1 MSRQSL
7 PTEMAPLLD
16 VRRLSISAQGPTGE
30 KSITIATSLSV
41 AKGETIGIVGE
52 SGSGKSL
59 TARAILGLLPQN
71 VSAKGVVRFDDRD
84 ILNLSEAELQ
94 RLRGSQISLIFQ
106 DPFTMLNPLHKC
118 GKHIEEV
125 LRHRKKFGSH
135 KDLTAE
141 VKLRLQEVGIHDPN
155 VAERYPFQLSGGMC
169 QRVGLAAALAGDPDL
184 LIADEP
190 STALDVTTQAEIL
203 KLLRRT
209 QKERGMSLVLIT
221 HDLRL
226 AFSTCDRVYVLYAG
240 SILEIG
246 DAKDIEQ
253 EPFHPYTLG
262 LLMSEPPVKKRLSKM
277 VAIRG
282 SVPAADDVAG
292 SCKFAPRCDW
302 VQDACSSNDPEMS
315 DHETGHGTTCIRFSE
330 IRKEMRSAWMLA
342 FGGDDSS
349 IQKPR
354 TDSLPLVQVNS
365 LTKTFGKSKKRQVNA
380 LKSVQIEIQSGESV
394 GLVGESGSGKTTLA
408 RCLVGLESPSSGE
421 IMINGIN
428 ATNFGILG
436 KEDLAVLRKTIQIVF
451 QDPYSTLNPKH
462 SVRRCL
468 LEALRTAT
476 STKSDPTDVDVF
488 ELLRRVELPRDYA
501 MRRPAQLSG
510 GERQRVAIARSLAVD
525 PKILICDE
533 PVSALDVSV
542 QAQII
547 NLFKRLQALQGI
559 SLLFITHDLAV
570 LRQIVDRVYVL
581 YRGEVVEQGIAKHIL
596 SRPKHSY
603 TRRLISSI
611 PHSTM

>member
-1 MSRQSL
+1 MRRQSL

-16 VRRLSISAQGPTGE
+16 VRRLSISAQGQTGE

-59 TARAILGLLPQN
+59 TARAILGLLPHN
-71 VSAKGVVRFDDRD
+71 VSAKGAVRFDDRD
-84 ILNLSEAELQ
+84 ILNLPEAELQ
-94 RLRGSQISLIFQ
+94 SLRGSQISLIFQ

-125 LRHRKKFGSH
+125 LRHHKKFGSH
-135 KDLTAE
+135 KDLKAE
-141 VKLRLQEVGIHDPN
+141 IKLRLQEVGILDPN
-155 VAERYPFQLSGGMC
+155 VADRFPFQLSGGMC

-246 DAKDIEQ
+246 DAKDIEH

-262 LLMSEPPVKKRLSKM
+262 LLMSEPPVKRRLSKM

-282 SVPAADDVAG
+282 SVPAADDVVG

-302 VQDACSSNDPEMS
+302 ARDVCSSNDPDMS
-315 DHETGHGTTCIRFSE
+315 DHEIGHGTTCIRFSE
-330 IRKEMRSAWMLA
+330 IRKEMRSVWTQAL
-342 FGGDDSS
+342 GGDVSS
-349 IQKPR
+349 IQEPR
-354 TDSLPLVQVNS
+354 TNNLPLVQVNS
-365 LTKTFGKSKKRQVNA
+365 LTKTFGKNRKRQVNA
-380 LKSVQIEIQSGESV
+380 LKSVEIEIQSGESV
-394 GLVGESGSGKTTLA
+394 GLVGESGSGKTTLG

-421 IMINGIN
+421 IIINGIN
-428 ATNFGILG
+428 ATDFGLLG
-436 KEDLAVLRKTIQIVF
+436 KKDLAVLRKTIQIVF

-468 LEALRTAT
+468 LEAMRAAT
-476 STKSDPTDVDVF
+476 SIKSDPTDADVF

-547 NLFKRLQALQGI
+547 NLFKSLQALQGI

-581 YRGEVVEQGIAKHIL
+581 YQGEIVEQGIAEHIL

-611 PHSTM
+611 PHSTI